1 MDWEPA
7 KNMPKTLPTGPW
19 QTQWRDRE
27 FMWAQGR
34 PLGHPGKAREAHP
47 AAKGRQRGAKGLHGT
62 TKTGQR
68 WAKGSKNG
76 PSRAP
81 KRHQNGSKMD
91 LAMVKTQNVKTSK
104 KHWFFPSKWIGNQ
117 PRTCQKRSQRVP
129 GRPSG
134 GTESTNGR
142 PDDRSGH
149 GQGPSGRS
157 GGRPGP
163 RAGSWPRP
171 GTTSDGSGTGQG
183 LGERVLQLSNPVC
196 AKAWNEFIGIDK

>member
-1 MDWEPA
+1 MNTFWQPNFQVWLPGGRQNGTFGSSRGVQGGLLGHLWAAMGA
-7 KNMPKTLPTGPW
+7 KDLQRGTSRW
-19 QTQWRDRE
+19 

-34 PLGHPGKAREAHP
+34 LLGHPGEPREAHP
-47 AAKGRQRGAKGLHGT
+47 AARGRQRGAKGRHRT

-68 WAKGSKNG
+68 WAKGSQNG

-81 KRHQNGSKMD
+81 RRHQNGSKMD
-91 LAMVKTQNVKTSK
+91 LVMVKTQNVKTSK
-104 KHWFFPSKWIGNQ
+104 NQWFFPSKWIGNQ

-134 GTESTNGR
+134 RTESTNGR

-163 RAGSWPRP
+163 RAGPW
-171 GTTSDGSGTGQG
+171 
-183 LGERVLQLSNPVC
+183 
-196 AKAWNEFIGIDK
+196 

>member
-1 MDWEPA
+1 MGA
-7 KNMPKTLPTGPW
+7 KHLQRGTSRW
-19 QTQWRDRE
+19 
-27 FMWAQGR
+27 FMWAQGGL
-34 PLGHPGKAREAHP
+34 LGHPGSQGRP
-47 AAKGRQRGAKGLHGT
+47 TLRPRDAKGEPKGRRRT

-68 WAKGSKNG
+68 SAKGSQNG

-81 KRHQNGSKMD
+81 RRHQHGSKMD
-91 LAMVKTQNVKTSK
+91 LVIVKTQNVKTSK
-104 KHWFFPSKWIGNQ
+104 NNCFSLSKWIGNQ
-117 PRTCQKRSQRVP
+117 PRTCQKRSQRVS

-163 RAGSWPRP
+163 RAGPW
-171 GTTSDGSGTGQG
+171 
-183 LGERVLQLSNPVC
+183 
-196 AKAWNEFIGIDK
+196 

>member
-1 MDWEPA
+1 MGHLWAAMGA
-7 KNMPKTLPTGPW
+7 KDLQRGTSRW
-19 QTQWRDRE
+19 

-34 PLGHPGKAREAHP
+34 LLGHPGEPREAHP
-47 AAKGRQRGAKGLHGT
+47 AAKGRQRGAKGRHRT

-68 WAKGSKNG
+68 WAKGSQNG

-81 KRHQNGSKMD
+81 RRHQNGSKMD

-104 KHWFFPSKWIGNQ
+104 NHWFFPSKWIGNQ
-117 PRTCQKRSQRVP
+117 PRTCQKRSQRAP

-149 GQGPSGRS
+149 GQVAGQVLAR
-157 GGRPGP
+157 P
-163 RAGSWPRP
+163 RAAPWSR
-171 GTTSDGSGTGQG
+171 SSGQVRQFQSLKLLSCQG
-183 LGERVLQLSNPVC
+183 IQVVIPQS
-196 AKAWNEFIGIDK
+196 FIVDIYIYIYIYIH